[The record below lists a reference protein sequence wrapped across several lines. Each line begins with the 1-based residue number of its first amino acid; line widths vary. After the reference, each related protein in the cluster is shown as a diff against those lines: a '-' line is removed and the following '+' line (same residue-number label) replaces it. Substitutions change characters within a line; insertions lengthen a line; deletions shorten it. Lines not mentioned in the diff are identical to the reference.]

1 MTDQV
6 TDTHNP
12 VPADQP
18 LALRL
23 GEVLGAWVPT
33 GERLPSHNATV
44 LVWRAGVFD
53 RLTTGL
59 AQITTFRLT
68 GDGPQW
74 DADQHNWPLPASLV
88 RHVTHWM
95 PLPAGPAV
103 SA

>member
-1 MTDQV
+1 MT
-6 TDTHNP
+6 TEI
-12 VPADQP
+12 PADHQSNP
-18 LALRL
+18 PLRL
-23 GEVLGAWVPT
+23 GCNEGLGAWVPT

-53 RLTTGL
+53 RLTPGH
-59 AQITTFRLT
+59 AQITRFRLT
-68 GDGPQW
+68 GDGPKW
-74 DADQHNWPLPASLV
+74 DADQHNWPLPTALM